1 MRIIAYDNLPSLEKW
16 KHDSSVTLAVRA
28 SEPALPRI
36 DELVGEL
43 EHVEKLTSVRGPLL
57 IDLFLTIEY
66 WFKTREMT
74 PKRVHEGRLPAI
86 RGLFECV
93 VAKLGPMLAD
103 RNGRPASPVQVSN
116 SIKEMTAA
124 CMSSEG
130 YRTDRTKGFTQFSD
144 EQLYAYRLIF
154 KGGRAFQAPWWSGN
168 PNGAEQPANSRHG
181 YTPIVRK
188 ATGVSD
194 VAPAMVGWSPFIM
207 TISRIIYMAKHDFDA
222 SRNTKNYF
230 HSSYNNG
237 NRVAMAGT
245 IAISDGFITG
255 VRLDSGHYHPGEHNL
270 TGFLM
275 ALRMYGVDLRKVSL
289 LDFRGDW
296 IGGVTSS
303 AEDFLRDGNS
313 YQRFLAGSSV
323 ESKKR
328 DDTKYDRLAR
338 AS

>member
-1 MRIIAYDNLPSLEKW
+1 MKNVSYDNIPSLEKW

-28 SEPALPRI
+28 SEPGLPRI

-43 EHVEKLTSVRGPLL
+43 ERADKKPSVSGPLL

-66 WFKTREMT
+66 WFKTREMS
-74 PKRVHEGRLPAI
+74 PKRVNEGRLPAI

-93 VAKLGPMLAD
+93 VAKLGRLLAD
-103 RNGRPASPVQVSN
+103 RDGHPASPAKVSN

-124 CMSSEG
+124 CMSNAG
-130 YRTDRTKGFTQFSD
+130 YVTDRTKGFTQFSAK
-144 EQLYAYRLIF
+144 QLYAYRLMF
-154 KGGRAFQAPWWSGN
+154 KGGRAFQAPWWSEN
-168 PNGAEQPANSRHG
+168 PNGADQPANSKHG
-181 YTPIVRK
+181 YMPILRK

-194 VAPAMVGWSPFIM
+194 VAPAIVGWSPFIM

-222 SRNTKNYF
+222 SRNTNNYF

-237 NRVAMAGT
+237 HRVAIAGT
-245 IAISDGFITG
+245 IAISDGLITG

-270 TGFLM
+270 TAFLM
-275 ALRMYGVDLRKVSL
+275 ALRMYGVDLSKISL

-296 IGGVTSS
+296 IGGVLNS
-303 AEDFLRDGNS
+303 AEDFLKDGKS
-313 YQRFLAGSSV
+313 YERFMVGSV
-323 ESKKR
+323 AESAKR
-328 DDTKYDRLAR
+328 ADTQPEWLAR